1 MKINEQLAQLL
12 GLGSTAEWPYSEKS
26 LMEMVQL
33 QREKEITKQQYYKLE
48 NTNKSIELLN
58 LALNSQVPNYLI
70 PIIFS
75 GESLSE
81 DLMQKLASSQ
91 QSQPIIPQRNNTP
104 AHGQQSPSRQL
115 YANYQQ
121 QPSEQSHPHQQQLHH
136 QQQQPGSSNL
146 GPPVSFHR
154 PLSPAKIGAA
164 AVAQLDGGRY
174 PTSPIHKRNHSMPV
188 HSGNVSLN
196 STPVPIVTVIH
207 SPSLRQ
213 INGVSNNTSGPKN
226 QQSMMGTMS
235 SIQFINENPGKKR
248 RRASLDLREQI
259 GEDSIVEEE
268 IEDKEN
274 DKKLPRRKTHTRTRS
289 DNFLWEKHTPSA
301 TATPKKIVDDRQV
314 KEETVSTRSATPQQT
329 GPKFANNILSSA

>member
-12 GLGSTAEWPYSEKS
+12 GLGTTAEWPYSEKS
-26 LMEMVQL
+26 LIEMVQL

-48 NTNKSIELLN
+48 NTNKSIELLK
-58 LALNSQVPNYLI
+58 LALNSQVPSYLI

-75 GESLSE
+75 GESLNE
-81 DLMQKLASSQ
+81 DLVGKLAL
-91 QSQPIIPQRNNTP
+91 SQPVIPQRNNTP
-104 AHGQQSPSRQL
+104 GQQSPGRKL
-115 YANYQQ
+115 YANYQPQQHQPDQQHPQMQHNNTQ
-121 QPSEQSHPHQQQLHH
+121 QPS
-136 QQQQPGSSNL
+136 SSNL

-164 AVAQLDGGRY
+164 AVAQLDRGRY

-188 HSGNVSLN
+188 HSAGVSLN
-196 STPVPIVTVIH
+196 STPIPIVTVNN

-213 INGVSNNTSGPKN
+213 INGINGPKN

-248 RRASLDLREQI
+248 RRASMDLREEQPDN
-259 GEDSIVEEE
+259 EDSIIEEE
-268 IEDKEN
+268 IDDKEN

-301 TATPKKIVDDRQV
+301 TATPKKIVDDRQI